1 MLLGSLLSWKHHVNF
16 YIYLYLF
23 VYYDNIY
30 YKIFRCK
37 PPASYPSTWFGEN
50 QKTPCWLRKLRMS
63 VTAEVRTSFKAMT
76 PLGHT
81 WRASKRV
88 ATDIEKLRASGWMS
102 KEKKWSQGISS
113 LNSKAFLRLSSY
125 YSCWILLTPIILNL
139 QVSIS
144 PNDKIPYQALTT
156 ETFFQGGTPS
166 FPQILNNIMVW
177 MVLCTRLCCGTSGVK
192 KYLQTVDPPFCG

>member
-1 MLLGSLLSWKHHVNF
+1 MIISITKYFGANHLQVIPLLDLVKTKKRRAGYESCECQWRPRYARVSKPWHHWGTHGVPLNV
-16 YIYLYLF
+16 L
-23 VYYDNIY
+23 
-30 YKIFRCK
+30 
-37 PPASYPSTWFGEN
+37 P
-50 QKTPCWLRKLRMS
+50 
-63 VTAEVRTSFKAMT
+63 RTSRSYVRQAGCPRK
-76 PLGHT
+76 
-81 WRASKRV
+81 
-88 ATDIEKLRASGWMS
+88 
-102 KEKKWSQGISS
+102 KKWSQGISS